1 VTFGALFQLIGGIGL
16 FIYGIKIMSES
27 LQAIAGDRMRQ
38 LIGSL
43 TNTAW
48 RGILVGTLVT
58 GIIQSS
64 TAVSVM
70 TISFVNAGLMQ
81 LNQAIGVIIGAN
93 IGTTFTAQIIA
104 FKIKDFA
111 LPILAIGVAMSF
123 LGKSKHKHIGNALV
137 GFGLIFLGMQTME
150 ASMYFLRDSKD
161 FFQHFSRNPLLGVLA
176 GTLLTMVV
184 QSSTATIGLTMT
196 MAVQGLIPF
205 EAAVPIIFG
214 DNLGTTFTA
223 ILASIGTKRTAKQ
236 AAMSHVLFN
245 IIGVTIF
252 MSILPLFQQFILMTS
267 DDIARQLANT
277 HTFFNVFNTLLFL
290 PFIKYFARLIE
301 WLLPGEPE
309 SETRDIMYLDEKLID
324 AAPAAAVK
332 AVRDEIIHMGGILR
346 NMMDV
351 LWESYD
357 QKKLDKKD
365 HFDMQEKSVDMINF
379 QISRY
384 AAKVWRRNLS
394 ESLSSVLANYVN
406 SSTDMERIGDHLTN
420 MMELAGYKSEQAMHF
435 SDKAYAEFADMYESV
450 RLSFETAMK
459 AFIDE
464 DAKLANEVVLKL
476 ELNIDLKEK
485 QYRENHI
492 DRLTRGECDA
502 KRGVLFCDILSNLE
516 RIGDHCNNIAE
527 RVIQNK
533 EVGKIRSQAKSHQSL
548 KDSW

>member
-1 VTFGALFQLIGGIGL
+1 MTFGVMFQLIGGIGL

-27 LQAIAGDRMRQ
+27 LQALAGDKMRQ

-48 RGILVGTLVT
+48 RGILVGTIVT

-64 TAVSVM
+64 TAVTVM
-70 TISFVNAGLMQ
+70 TVTFVNAGLMQ
-81 LNQAIGVIIGAN
+81 LNQAIGIIIGAN

-111 LPILAIGVAMSF
+111 LPVLAIGVAMSF
-123 LGKSKHKHIGNALV
+123 LGKSKHKHIGNGLV
-137 GFGLIFLGMQTME
+137 GFGLLFLGLMNME
-150 ASMYFLRDSKD
+150 TSMYFLRDSKD
-161 FFQHFSRNPLLGVLA
+161 FFQHFSTNPLLGLLA

-214 DNLGTTFTA
+214 DNLGTTLTA
-223 ILASIGTKRTAKQ
+223 VIASIGTKRVAKQ

-245 IIGVTIF
+245 VIGVTIF
-252 MSILPLFQQFILMTS
+252 MIILPIFQQFILMTS
-267 DDIARQLANT
+267 DDLARQLANT
-277 HTFFNVFNTLLFL
+277 HTFFNVFNTLLFY
-290 PFIKYFARLIE
+290 PFIRYFARLIE
-301 WLLPGEPE
+301 WLLPSEPE
-309 SETRDIMYLDEKLID
+309 GKEKEVMYLDERLID

-332 AVRDEIIHMGGILR
+332 AVRDEIIHMGGILHK
-346 NMMDV
+346 MMDIV
-351 LWESYD
+351 WAGYE
-357 QKKLDKKD
+357 QKKIDRD
-365 HFDMQEKSVDMINF
+365 QFDLHEKAVDMINF
-379 QISRY
+379 SISRY
-384 AAKVWRRNLS
+384 AAKVWRKNLS

-406 SSTDMERIGDHLTN
+406 ISTDMERIGDHFTN
-420 MMELAGYKSEQAMHF
+420 MMELAGYKSDQEVRF
-435 SDKAYAEFADMYESV
+435 SEKAYAEFTDMYESV
-450 RLSFETAMK
+450 RLSFNTSMK
-459 AFIDE
+459 AFVNE
-464 DAKLANEVVLKL
+464 DIEIANEVVSKL

-527 RVIQNK
+527 RVIQIK
-533 EVGKIRSQAKSHQSL
+533 EVGRLKSRRIY
-548 KDSW
+548 